1 MIETLAWINA
11 PCSLPNAAAAE
22 AARQRQN
29 QLTKPY
35 GSLGRL
41 EEMAIA
47 LAGMQ
52 NTATP
57 SPDPIQVLQF
67 LSDHG
72 AVAEDISAFPQIVT
86 LQMLRNMS
94 NGGAPVTVMA
104 RALNVR
110 IEITN
115 VGTVSDAGELPNVRN
130 ERLGDG
136 TGNIAREPAM
146 NERQLIDGLNLGRA
160 AVERALATGA
170 KLLICGEMGIGS
182 TTSATALACALLG
195 ESAES
200 LVGPGTGLNATGV
213 ARKTRVIDAALA
225 LHAAPNTPP
234 LELLRRLA
242 GFDIVATVGA
252 FLTAAQHGLPIIVDG
267 FIMSSA
273 ALAAVQLQPQVREWM
288 LFATASAEPG
298 HQRMMT
304 ALNAKPYLNFGLRL
318 GEATGALA
326 VVPLL
331 RLACELHQHT
341 ATFAEAGVSQ
351 E

>member
-1 MIETLAWINA
+1 MIEELAWLNT
-11 PCSLPNAAAAE
+11 PCLLPNNAAAE

-72 AVAEDISAFPQIVT
+72 AVVEDISAFPQIVT
-86 LQMLRNMS
+86 VQMLRNMS

-104 RALNVR
+104 RALGVR
-110 IEITN
+110 LEITN
-115 VGTVSDAGELPNVRN
+115 VGTVGDPGELPNVRN
-130 ERLGDG
+130 ERLGAG
-136 TGNIAREPAM
+136 TGNIACEPAM
-146 NERQLIDGLNLGRA
+146 TERQLVAGLNLGRA
-160 AVERALATGA
+160 ATERALAQGA

-195 ESAES
+195 ESAAT
-200 LVGPGTGLNATGV
+200 LTGPGTGLDVNGV
-213 ARKTRVIDAALA
+213 ARKTRVIDVALA
-225 LHAAPNTPP
+225 RHVTPDASP
-234 LELLRRLA
+234 LELLQRLA

-252 FLTAAQHGLPIIVDG
+252 FITAAQHGLPMVVDG

-273 ALAAVQLQPQVREWM
+273 ALAAVRLQPQVREWM

-304 ALNAKPYLNFGLRL
+304 ALNAKPYLDFGLRL

-351 E
+351 D

>member
-1 MIETLAWINA
+1 MTIELTWLNEPCHPINH
-11 PCSLPNAAAAE
+11 AAAD
-22 AARQRQN
+22 AARQRQD

-57 SPDPIQVLQF
+57 SPDPVQVLQF

-72 AVAEDISAFPQIVT
+72 AVAEGISAFPQVVT
-86 LQMLRNMS
+86 IQMLRNMAT
-94 NGGAPVTVMA
+94 GGAPVSVMA
-104 RALNVR
+104 QALGVR
-110 IEITN
+110 LELFN
-115 VGTVSDAGELPNVRN
+115 LGTVTDPGEIAGVRS
-130 ERLGDG
+130 ERLGAG
-136 TGNIAREPAM
+136 TGNIAREAAM
-146 NERQLIDGLNLGRA
+146 TERQLIEGLNIGRDG
-160 AVERALATGA
+160 VERALAAGA
-170 KLLICGEMGIGS
+170 KLLICGEMGIGN

-195 ESAES
+195 EEPAA
-200 LVGPGTGLNATGV
+200 LVGPGTGLDAAGI
-213 ARKTRVIDAALA
+213 ARKTRTVSAALA
-225 LHAAPNTPP
+225 LHLTPEATP
-234 LELLRRLA
+234 LELMRRLA

-252 FLTAAQHGLPIIVDG
+252 FLTAAQRGLPIVVDG

-273 ALAAVQLQPQVREWM
+273 AIATVRLQPAAREWM

-298 HQRMMT
+298 HRRMMA
-304 ALNAKPYLNFGLRL
+304 ALGAQPYLDFGLRL

-331 RLACELHQHT
+331 RLACALHQHT

-351 E
+351 N